1 MTELNDSRIYFEA
14 VSSFDYNILY
24 NSFFFYVIKKSCFRQ
39 KCFLGYYQYS
49 WQMIGMPIRRYLL
62 LERLMPIAIGW
73 ITKYRAIS
81 LCIVPGNTIML

>member
-1 MTELNDSRIYFEA
+1 MTELNDSKIYFET

-49 WQMIGMPIRRYLL
+49 
-62 LERLMPIAIGW
+62 
-73 ITKYRAIS
+73 
-81 LCIVPGNTIML
+81 